1 MSDPTGF
8 HGALGSVAG
17 MRKMRRRTGPAG
29 ELDASGSQTD
39 PPQVGRCHQDMESC
53 LPRGAIVKDAEESHG
68 SAGRGASGRR
78 S

>member
-29 ELDASGSQTD
+29 KLDASGSQTD
-39 PPQVGRCHQDMESC
+39 PPKWAD
-53 LPRGAIVKDAEESHG
+53 AIRTWS
-68 SAGRGASGRR
+68 RASRVELL
-78 S
+78 

>member
-17 MRKMRRRTGPAG
+17 MRKMRRRTGPGTGPAG

-39 PPQVGRCHQDMESC
+39 PPKWAD
-53 LPRGAIVKDAEESHG
+53 AISTW
-68 SAGRGASGRR
+68 SRASRVELL
-78 S
+78 

>member
-8 HGALGSVAG
+8 HGAVGSVAG

-39 PPQVGRCHQDMESC
+39 PPKWAD
-53 LPRGAIVKDAEESHG
+53 AIRTWS
-68 SAGRGASGRR
+68 RASRVELL
-78 S
+78 